1 MIPHYR
7 VSLTLTLFLLTTSVT
22 YAAGLVPCGGFSDS
36 AMCTA
41 CDFVVMAQ
49 NIMKWFVAI
58 SASIVALVFALG
70 GMKMVMSA
78 GNTGAVSE
86 AKEMM
91 TNSVIGFLILLG
103 AWLIVNTVLM
113 TVMSDGKG
121 IEVWGEIQCVP
132 NPTMTATNT
141 GGGSVTNTGG
151 GSVTG
156 GGTVLNIAQIT
167 QKYGTQI
174 NSYCS
179 GSAISNC
186 KDVVTALIAAESG
199 GRTSVTS
206 GAGAVGLMQLLPSN
220 GGRNCEQNDTAC
232 IDSQIQKGIK
242 MIEST
247 YASTNS
253 IPLTLASYNGG
264 GAAIAPSGCC
274 PSGYAYQCQYDCGG
288 DKNYKQCT
296 ALSNVCTANTGFIET
311 RNYVSNICKTIGGC
325 K

>member
-1 MIPHYR
+1 MKLKKR
-7 VSLTLTLFLLTTSVT
+7 FFLTLTLFLLTTSVT

-156 GGTVLNIAQIT
+156 GQLTDTAARDLLAASGITVNKTAAQGTSLEGMNAATVQDIIDLKNDCNCSIIVTGGTEGVHAAGTESHANGYKYDIGLNPQV
-167 QKYGTQI
+167 
-174 NSYCS
+174 NSY
-179 GSAISNC
+179 I
-186 KDVVTALIAAESG
+186 T
-199 GRTSVTS
+199 
-206 GAGAVGLMQLLPSN
+206 
-220 GGRNCEQNDTAC
+220 
-232 IDSQIQKGIK
+232 
-242 MIEST
+242 ST
-247 YASTNS
+247 YTNIGVRS
-253 IPLTLASYNGG
+253 D
-264 GAAIAPSGCC
+264 GATMYKAPDGTI
-274 PSGYAYQCQYDCGG
+274 YAKEGNHWDVKVPG
-288 DKNYKQCT
+288 
-296 ALSNVCTANTGFIET
+296 
-311 RNYVSNICKTIGGC
+311 
-325 K
+325 